1 MARFQRRKTSSVGL
15 ANGRLVID
23 GCQVGCAKAIMDN
36 AKIPMK
42 NYVVLTDLGIEKDK
56 NFDLK
61 QEDIAAVKDAAQK
74 CFD

>member
-1 MARFQRRKTSSVGL
+1 
-15 ANGRLVID
+15 
-23 GCQVGCAKAIMDN
+23 MDN

-61 QEDIAAVKDAAQK
+61 QEDIAAVKDAAHK
-74 CFD
+74 CFA